1 MCVNSLNGKVMY
13 KKAAENLVVSNL
25 CVNTRTHT
33 QSHLY
38 IKITIGSLL
47 LVINLGRNLCCGS
60 MLNCVQ
66 TKSIK
71 SIH

>member
-13 KKAAENLVVSNL
+13 KKAAENLVVPNL
-25 CVNTRTHT
+25 CVNT
-33 QSHLY
+33 QFQLC
-38 IKITIGSLL
+38 IKITTGFLPVVMTI
-47 LVINLGRNLCCGS
+47 GRNSYCGS

-71 SIH
+71 SIHL